1 MGEFNLLTEPWI
13 SVITDER
20 GKTEEVSLIDVF
32 KNADKYISLAGDMK
46 AQDFVV
52 MRVLLAVLHTVF
64 SRFDGDGNP
73 YDYLELDEKFMQKA
87 EVDEDDEEDYL
98 DDLTNTW
105 IKIWKEGKFPDIIE
119 TYLEKWKDRF
129 YLYDDK
135 YPFFQVTA
143 KDFEGEK
150 YSSKGSPVQ
159 GKNINRLISES
170 NNKISLFS
178 PKKDIKDN
186 KNVLSDSEATR
197 WILTFQQY
205 TGLSDKARFTEDK
218 YKASKGWLFDLGG
231 VYLEGNNL
239 FETLWLN
246 CILVHPKEEYRLTVE
261 RPCWEH
267 SPEENIATYF
277 EKPVIDNVSELYTNW
292 SRAVY
297 IEPKEKNSEAFAIK
311 IVKLPDTIHEDNFL
325 EPMTIWRFN
334 ESGDNK
340 GKYTP
345 RKHRINQ
352 SLWRSFGL
360 IAFSDSGPNVE
371 IPGIIKWFDKVVKII
386 GDRKVGI
393 SIISMEDDGNATSW
407 VPTDEIYDSLY
418 IGDFILTD
426 NDKEGWTIRVNE
438 VIDLTKKIV
447 EKNFRYFVSQVKE
460 IRNLKS
466 KSGFESQK
474 VEELYFKIDK
484 PFRDWIGSIKDDDDK
499 DEKIRE
505 WKTTLKKLT
514 FEAADEIIGVGDN
527 RDLFGIEKDG
537 KILNISTADNSFRY
551 FVRKELE

>member
-13 SVITDER
+13 SVITDDR

-46 AQDFVV
+46 AQDFAV
-52 MRVLLAVLHTVF
+52 MRVLLSVLHTVF
-64 SRFDGDGNP
+64 SRFDGNGNP

-129 YLYDDK
+129 YLYDDE
-135 YPFFQVTA
+135 YPFFQVTS

-205 TGLSDKARFTEDK
+205 TGLSDKARFTKDK

-277 EKPVIDNVSELYTNW
+277 EKPYIDNISELYTNW

-418 IGDFILTD
+418 VGDFILTD

-484 PFRDWIGSIKDDDDK
+484 PFRDWICSIKDEDDK

-505 WKTTLKKLT
+505 WKTILKKLT

>member
-32 KNADKYISLAGDMK
+32 KNSDKYISLAGDMK
-46 AQDFVV
+46 AQDFSV
-52 MRVLLAVLHTVF
+52 MRVLLTVLHTVF
-64 SRFDGDGNP
+64 SRFDSDGNP
-73 YDYLELDEKFMQKA
+73 YDSLELDERFMQKA

-105 IKIWKEGKFPDIIE
+105 IKIWKAGKFPDIIE
-119 TYLEKWKDRF
+119 KYLEKWRDRF

-170 NNKISLFS
+170 GNKISLFS

-186 KNVLSDSEATR
+186 KNVLSDSEAAR

-205 TGLSDKARFTEDK
+205 TGLSDKARFTKDK

-277 EKPVIDNVSELYTNW
+277 EKPYIDNISELYTNW

-407 VPTDEIYDSLY
+407 VPTDEIFDSLY
-418 IGDFILTD
+418 VGDFILTD

-484 PFRDWIGSIKDDDDK
+484 PSRDWIGSIKDEDDK

-505 WKTTLKKLT
+505 WKTILKKLT

>member
-1 MGEFNLLTEPWI
+1 MGKFNLLTEPWI

-32 KNADKYISLAGDMK
+32 ENADKYIDLAGDMK
-46 AQDFVV
+46 AQDFAV

-64 SRFDGDGNP
+64 SRFDSDGNP
-73 YDYLELDEKFMQKA
+73 YDYLKLDEKFMQNA
-87 EVDEDDEEDYL
+87 EVNEDDEEDYL

-105 IKIWKEGKFPDIIE
+105 IKIWKAGKFPDIIE
-119 TYLEKWKDRF
+119 RYLMTWKDRF

-150 YSSKGSPVQ
+150 YSSKGSQVQ

-170 NNKISLFS
+170 GNKISLFS

-186 KNVLSDSEATR
+186 KNVLSDSEAVR

-267 SPEENIATYF
+267 SPEENIETYF
-277 EKPVIDNVSELYTNW
+277 GKPVIDNISELYTNW
-292 SRAVY
+292 SRAIY

-340 GKYTP
+340 DKYTP

-418 IGDFILTD
+418 VGDFILTD

-447 EKNFRYFVSQVKE
+447 EKNFRYFISQVKE

-484 PFRDWIGSIKDDDDK
+484 PFRDWIGSIKDQDDK

-505 WKTTLKKLT
+505 WKTILKKLT

>member
-46 AQDFVV
+46 AQDFAV
-52 MRVLLAVLHTVF
+52 MRVLLSVLHTVF
-64 SRFDGDGNP
+64 SRFDAAGNP
-73 YDYLELDEKFMQKA
+73 YDYLELDEKFRQKA
-87 EVDEDDEEDYL
+87 KVDEDDEEDYL

-105 IKIWKEGKFPDIIE
+105 IKIWKAGKFPDIIE

-129 YLYDDK
+129 YLYDDE

-170 NNKISLFS
+170 GNKISLFS

-186 KNVLSDSEATR
+186 KNVLSDSEAVR

-205 TGLSDKARFTEDK
+205 TGLSDKARFTKDK

-297 IEPKEKNSEAFAIK
+297 IEPKEKNSEAFAIR

-418 IGDFILTD
+418 VGDFILTD

-484 PFRDWIGSIKDDDDK
+484 PFRDWIGSIKDEDDK

-505 WKTTLKKLT
+505 WKTILKKLT

>member
-1 MGEFNLLTEPWI
+1 MGEFNLLTESWI
-13 SVITDER
+13 SVITDDR

-46 AQDFVV
+46 AQDFAV
-52 MRVLLAVLHTVF
+52 MRVLLSVLHTVF
-64 SRFDGDGNP
+64 SRFDSDGNP
-73 YDYLELDEKFMQKA
+73 YDSLELDERFRQNA
-87 EVDEDDEEDYL
+87 AVDEDDEEDYL

-105 IKIWKEGKFPDIIE
+105 IKIWKAGKFPDIIE

-129 YLYDDK
+129 YLYDDM
-135 YPFFQVTA
+135 YPFFQVTS

-267 SPEENIATYF
+267 SPADNIETYF
-277 EKPVIDNVSELYTNW
+277 EKPVIDNISELYTNW
-292 SRAVY
+292 SRAIY
-297 IEPKEKNSEAFAIK
+297 IEPKEKNSEAFAIR

-386 GDRKVGI
+386 GDRKVGL

-418 IGDFILTD
+418 VGDFILTD

-484 PFRDWIGSIKDDDDK
+484 PFRDWIGSIKDEDDK

>member
-46 AQDFVV
+46 AQDFAV

-64 SRFDGDGNP
+64 SRFDSGGNP
-73 YDYLELDEKFMQKA
+73 YDSLELDEKFRQKA

-98 DDLTNTW
+98 EDLTNTW
-105 IKIWKEGKFPDIIE
+105 IKIWKVGKFPDIIE

-129 YLYDDK
+129 YLYDDE

-170 NNKISLFS
+170 GNKISLFS

-186 KNVLSDSEATR
+186 KNVLSDSEAAK

-205 TGLSDKARFTEDK
+205 TGLSDKARFTKDK

-267 SPEENIATYF
+267 SPADNIETYF
-277 EKPVIDNVSELYTNW
+277 EKPVIDNISELYTNW
-292 SRAVY
+292 SRAIY
-297 IEPKEKNSEAFAIK
+297 IEPKEKNSEAFAIR

-325 EPMTIWRFN
+325 ESMTIWRFN

-386 GDRKVGI
+386 GDRKVGL

-418 IGDFILTD
+418 VGDFILTD

-505 WKTTLKKLT
+505 WKTILKKLT
-514 FEAADEIIGVGDN
+514 FEAVDEIIGVGDN

>member
-20 GKTEEVSLIDVF
+20 GKGEEVSLIDVF

-46 AQDFVV
+46 AQDFAV

-73 YDYLELDEKFMQKA
+73 YDYLELDEMFMQKA

-105 IKIWKEGKFPDIIE
+105 IKIWKEGKFPSIIE

-186 KNVLSDSEATR
+186 KNVLTDSEAAR

-205 TGLSDKARFTEDK
+205 TGLSDKARFTKDK

-246 CILVHPKEEYRLTVE
+246 CILVHPKDEYRLTVE

-267 SPEENIATYF
+267 SPEENIKTYF
-277 EKPVIDNVSELYTNW
+277 EKPIIDNISELYTNW

-297 IEPKEKNSEAFAIK
+297 IEPKEKNSDAFAIK

-352 SLWRSFGL
+352 ALWRSFGL

-418 IGDFILTD
+418 VGDFILTD

-484 PFRDWIGSIKDDDDK
+484 PFRDWIGSIKDEDDK

-505 WKTTLKKLT
+505 WKMTLKKLV

-527 RDLFGIEKDG
+527 RDLIGIEKDG

>member
-32 KNADKYISLAGDMK
+32 KNADKYVALAGDMK
-46 AQDFVV
+46 AQDFAV
-52 MRVLLAVLHTVF
+52 MRVLLSVLHTVF
-64 SRFDGDGNP
+64 SRFDSDGNP
-73 YDYLELDEKFMQKA
+73 YDYLELDEMFRQNA
-87 EVDEDDEEDYL
+87 EVNEDDEEDYL

-105 IKIWKEGKFPDIIE
+105 IKIWKAGKFPDIIE
-119 TYLEKWKDRF
+119 RYLEKWKDRF

-150 YSSKGSPVQ
+150 YSSKGSQVQ

-170 NNKISLFS
+170 GNKISLFS

-186 KNVLSDSEATR
+186 KNALSNSEAIR

-277 EKPVIDNVSELYTNW
+277 ERPYIDNISELYTNW
-292 SRAVY
+292 SRAIY

-418 IGDFILTD
+418 VGDFILTD

-438 VIDLTKKIV
+438 IIDLTKKIV

-484 PFRDWIGSIKDDDDK
+484 PFRDWIGSIKDEDDK

-505 WKTTLKKLT
+505 WKTILKKLT

>member
-1 MGEFNLLTEPWI
+1 MGKFNLLTEPWI
-13 SVITDER
+13 SVITDDR
-20 GKTEEVSLIDVF
+20 GKTKEVSLIDVF

-46 AQDFVV
+46 AQDFAV
-52 MRVLLAVLHTVF
+52 MRVLLSVLHTVF
-64 SRFDGDGNP
+64 SRFDSDGNP
-73 YDYLELDEKFMQKA
+73 YDSLELDEKFRQNA
-87 EVDEDDEEDYL
+87 AVDEDDEEDYL
-98 DDLTNTW
+98 NDLTNTW
-105 IKIWKEGKFPDIIE
+105 IKIWQAGKFPDIIE

-135 YPFFQVTA
+135 YPFFQVTT

-170 NNKISLFS
+170 GNKISLFS

-205 TGLSDKARFTEDK
+205 TGLSDKARFTKDK

-246 CILVHPKEEYRLTVE
+246 CILVHPKEEYRLTVK

-418 IGDFILTD
+418 VGDFILTD
-426 NDKEGWTIRVNE
+426 NDKEGWTIRINE

-484 PFRDWIGSIKDDDDK
+484 PFRDWIGSIKDEDDK

-505 WKTTLKKLT
+505 WKTILKKLT

>member
-46 AQDFVV
+46 AQDFAV

-64 SRFDGDGNP
+64 SRFDATGNP
-73 YDYLELDEKFMQKA
+73 YDYLELNERFMQKA

-98 DDLTNTW
+98 DDLTDTW
-105 IKIWKEGKFPDIIE
+105 IKIWQAGKFPDIIE

-129 YLYDDK
+129 YLYDDE

-170 NNKISLFS
+170 GNKISLFS

-186 KNVLSDSEATR
+186 KNVLSDSEAVR

-205 TGLSDKARFTEDK
+205 TGLSDKARFTKDK

-239 FETLWLN
+239 FEALWLN

-277 EKPVIDNVSELYTNW
+277 EKPVIDNISELYTNW

-418 IGDFILTD
+418 VGDFILTD

-484 PFRDWIGSIKDDDDK
+484 PFRDWIGSIKDEDDK

-505 WKTTLKKLT
+505 WKTILKKLT

-527 RDLFGIEKDG
+527 RDLFGIEKDD

>member
-32 KNADKYISLAGDMK
+32 KNADKYVALAGDMK
-46 AQDFVV
+46 AQDFAV
-52 MRVLLAVLHTVF
+52 MRVLLSVLHTVF
-64 SRFDGDGNP
+64 SRFDSDGNP
-73 YDYLELDEKFMQKA
+73 YDYLELDEMFRQNA
-87 EVDEDDEEDYL
+87 EVNEDDEEDYL

-105 IKIWKEGKFPDIIE
+105 IKIWKAGKFPDIIE
-119 TYLEKWKDRF
+119 RYLEKWKDRF

-150 YSSKGSPVQ
+150 YSSKGSQVQ

-170 NNKISLFS
+170 GNKISLFS

-186 KNVLSDSEATR
+186 KNALSDSEAVR

-277 EKPVIDNVSELYTNW
+277 ERPYIDNISELYTNW
-292 SRAVY
+292 SRAIY

-418 IGDFILTD
+418 VGDFILTD

-438 VIDLTKKIV
+438 IIDLTKKIV

-484 PFRDWIGSIKDDDDK
+484 PFRDWIGSIKDEDDK
-499 DEKIRE
+499 DEKICE
-505 WKTTLKKLT
+505 WKAILKKLT

>member
-46 AQDFVV
+46 AQDFAVI
-52 MRVLLAVLHTVF
+52 RVLLSVLHTVF

-73 YDYLELDEKFMQKA
+73 YDYLELDEMFRQKA
-87 EVDEDDEEDYL
+87 DVDEDDEEDYL

-105 IKIWKEGKFPDIIE
+105 IKIWKAGNFPDIIE

-129 YLYDDK
+129 YLYDNK

-170 NNKISLFS
+170 GNKISFFS

-186 KNVLSDSEATR
+186 KNILSDSEAIR

-205 TGLSDKARFTEDK
+205 TGLSDKARFTKDT

-261 RPCWEH
+261 KPCWEH

-277 EKPVIDNVSELYTNW
+277 EKPVIDNISELYTNW
-292 SRAVY
+292 SRAIY
-297 IEPKEKNSEAFAIK
+297 IEPKEKNSEAFAIR

-418 IGDFILTD
+418 VGDFILTD

-484 PFRDWIGSIKDDDDK
+484 PFRDWIGSIKDEDDK

-505 WKTTLKKLT
+505 WKTILKKLT

-537 KILNISTADNSFRY
+537 KILNISTTDNSFRY

>member
-46 AQDFVV
+46 AQDFAV
-52 MRVLLAVLHTVF
+52 MRVLLSVLHTVF
-64 SRFDGDGNP
+64 SRFDSDGNP
-73 YDYLELDEKFMQKA
+73 YDYFKLDEKFLQNA
-87 EVDEDDEEDYL
+87 EVNEDDEEDYL

-105 IKIWKEGKFPDIIE
+105 IRIWKAGKFPDIIE
-119 TYLEKWKDRF
+119 RYLMTWKDRF
-129 YLYDDK
+129 YLYEDN

-186 KNVLSDSEATR
+186 KNVLRDSEATR

-267 SPEENIATYF
+267 SPGENIETYF
-277 EKPVIDNVSELYTNW
+277 ERPYIDNISELYTNW
-292 SRAVY
+292 SRAIY
-297 IEPKEKNSEAFAIK
+297 IEPKEKNSEAFAIR

-418 IGDFILTD
+418 VGDFILTD

-484 PFRDWIGSIKDDDDK
+484 PFRDWIGSIKDEDDK

-505 WKTTLKKLT
+505 WKTILKKLT

-537 KILNISTADNSFRY
+537 KTLNISTADNSFRY
-551 FVRKELE
+551 FIRKELE

>member
-170 NNKISLFS
+170 GNKISLFS

-186 KNVLSDSEATR
+186 KNVLSNSEATR

-205 TGLSDKARFTEDK
+205 TGLSDKARFTKDK

-418 IGDFILTD
+418 VGDFILTD
-426 NDKEGWTIRVNE
+426 NDKEGWTIRINE

-505 WKTTLKKLT
+505 WKTTLKKLV

-527 RDLFGIEKDG
+527 RDLIGIEKDG
-537 KILNISTADNSFRY
+537 KILNISTVDNSFRY
-551 FVRKELE
+551 FVKKELE

>member
-32 KNADKYISLAGDMK
+32 KNADKYISLAGEMK
-46 AQDFVV
+46 AQDFAV
-52 MRVLLAVLHTVF
+52 MRVLLSVLHTVF

-73 YDYLELDEKFMQKA
+73 YDYLELDEMFRQKA
-87 EVDEDDEEDYL
+87 DVDEDDEEDYL
-98 DDLTNTW
+98 DDLSNTW
-105 IKIWKEGKFPDIIE
+105 IKIWKAGKFPDIIE

-129 YLYDDK
+129 YLYDNK
-135 YPFFQVTA
+135 YPFFQVTS
-143 KDFEGEK
+143 KDFEGKK

-170 NNKISLFS
+170 GNKISLFS

-186 KNVLSDSEATR
+186 KNILSDSEAIR

-205 TGLSDKARFTEDK
+205 TGLSDKARFTKDT
-218 YKASKGWLFDLGG
+218 YKSSKGWLFDLGG

-261 RPCWEH
+261 KPCWEH

-277 EKPVIDNVSELYTNW
+277 EKPVIDNISELYTNW

-360 IAFSDSGPNVE
+360 IAFADSGPNVE

-386 GDRKVGI
+386 GYRKVGI

-418 IGDFILTD
+418 VGDFILTD

-438 VIDLTKKIV
+438 VIDLTKKLV

-484 PFRDWIGSIKDDDDK
+484 PFRDWIGSIKDEDDK

-505 WKTTLKKLT
+505 WKTILKKLT

>member
-20 GKTEEVSLIDVF
+20 GKTEEVSLINVF
-32 KNADKYISLAGDMK
+32 KNADKYISLAGEMK
-46 AQDFVV
+46 AQDFAV
-52 MRVLLAVLHTVF
+52 MRVLLSVLHTVF
-64 SRFDGDGNP
+64 SRFDWDGNP
-73 YDYLELDEKFMQKA
+73 YDYLELDEMFRQKA
-87 EVDEDDEEDYL
+87 AVDEDDEEDYL
-98 DDLTNTW
+98 SDLSNTW
-105 IKIWKEGKFPDIIE
+105 IKIWKAGKFPDIIE

-129 YLYDDK
+129 CLYDDK

-170 NNKISLFS
+170 GNKISLFS

-186 KNVLSDSEATR
+186 KNILSDSEAIR

-205 TGLSDKARFTEDK
+205 TGLSDKARFTKDT

-261 RPCWEH
+261 KPCWEH

-277 EKPVIDNVSELYTNW
+277 EKPVIDNISELYTNW

-297 IEPKEKNSEAFAIK
+297 IEPKEKNNEAFAIK

-360 IAFSDSGPNVE
+360 IAFADSGPNVE
-371 IPGIIKWFDKVVKII
+371 IPGIIKWFDNVVKII

-418 IGDFILTD
+418 VGDFILTD

-484 PFRDWIGSIKDDDDK
+484 PFRDWIGSIKDEDDK

-505 WKTTLKKLT
+505 WKTILKKLT

>member
-13 SVITDER
+13 SVITDDR

-32 KNADKYISLAGDMK
+32 KNADKYIALAGDMK
-46 AQDFVV
+46 AQDFAV
-52 MRVLLAVLHTVF
+52 MRVLLSVLHTVF

-73 YDYLELDEKFMQKA
+73 YDSLELDEKFRQKA

-98 DDLTNTW
+98 DDLTDTW
-105 IKIWKEGKFPDIIE
+105 IKIWQAGKFPDIIE

-170 NNKISLFS
+170 GNKISLFS
-178 PKKDIKDN
+178 PKKDIRDN
-186 KNVLSDSEATR
+186 KNVLSDSEAVR

-205 TGLSDKARFTEDK
+205 TGLSDKARFTKDK

-231 VYLEGNNL
+231 VYLKGNNL

-246 CILVHPKEEYRLTVE
+246 CILVHPKEEYRITVE

-277 EKPVIDNVSELYTNW
+277 EKPYIDNISELYTNW

-418 IGDFILTD
+418 VGDFILTG

-447 EKNFRYFVSQVKE
+447 EKNFRYFISQVKE

>member
-13 SVITDER
+13 SVITDDR

-46 AQDFVV
+46 AQDFAV
-52 MRVLLAVLHTVF
+52 MRVLLSVLHTVF
-64 SRFDGDGNP
+64 SRFDGNGNP

-129 YLYDDK
+129 YLYDDE

-205 TGLSDKARFTEDK
+205 TGLSDKARFTKDK

-277 EKPVIDNVSELYTNW
+277 EKPYIDNISELYTNW

-418 IGDFILTD
+418 VGDFILTD

-484 PFRDWIGSIKDDDDK
+484 PFRDWICSIKDEDDK

-505 WKTTLKKLT
+505 WKTILKKLT

>member
-32 KNADKYISLAGDMK
+32 KNADKYIALAGDMK
-46 AQDFVV
+46 AQDFAV
-52 MRVLLAVLHTVF
+52 MRVLLSVLHTVF
-64 SRFDGDGNP
+64 SRFDSDGNP
-73 YDYLELDEKFMQKA
+73 YDYLELDEMFRQNA
-87 EVDEDDEEDYL
+87 EVNEDDEEDYL

-105 IKIWKEGKFPDIIE
+105 IKIWKAGKFPDIIE
-119 TYLEKWKDRF
+119 RYLEKWKDRF

-150 YSSKGSPVQ
+150 YSSKGSQVQ

-170 NNKISLFS
+170 GNKISLFS

-186 KNVLSDSEATR
+186 KNALSNSEAIR

-277 EKPVIDNVSELYTNW
+277 ERPYIDNISELYTNW
-292 SRAVY
+292 SRAIY

-418 IGDFILTD
+418 VGDFILTD

-438 VIDLTKKIV
+438 IIDLTKKIV

-484 PFRDWIGSIKDDDDK
+484 PFRDWIGSIKGEDDK
-499 DEKIRE
+499 DEKICE
-505 WKTTLKKLT
+505 WKAILKKLT

>member
-13 SVITDER
+13 SVITDDR

-32 KNADKYISLAGDMK
+32 KNADKYVALAGDMK
-46 AQDFVV
+46 AQDFAV
-52 MRVLLAVLHTVF
+52 MRVLLSVLHTVF
-64 SRFDGDGNP
+64 SRFDSDGNP
-73 YDYLELDEKFMQKA
+73 YDYLELDEMFRQNA
-87 EVDEDDEEDYL
+87 EVNEDDEEDYL

-105 IKIWKEGKFPDIIE
+105 IKIWKAGKFPDIIE
-119 TYLEKWKDRF
+119 RYLEKWKDRF

-150 YSSKGSPVQ
+150 YSSKGSQVQ

-170 NNKISLFS
+170 GNKISLFS

-186 KNVLSDSEATR
+186 KNALSNSEAIR

-277 EKPVIDNVSELYTNW
+277 ERPYIDNISELYTNW
-292 SRAVY
+292 SRAIY

-418 IGDFILTD
+418 VGDFILTD

-447 EKNFRYFVSQVKE
+447 EKNFRYFISQVKE

-484 PFRDWIGSIKDDDDK
+484 PFRDWIGSIKDQDDK

-505 WKTTLKKLT
+505 WKTILKKLT

>member
-32 KNADKYISLAGDMK
+32 KNADKYVALAGDMK
-46 AQDFVV
+46 AQDFAV
-52 MRVLLAVLHTVF
+52 MRVLLSVLHTVF
-64 SRFDGDGNP
+64 SRFDSDGNP
-73 YDYLELDEKFMQKA
+73 YDYLELDEMFRQNA
-87 EVDEDDEEDYL
+87 EVNEDDEEDYL

-105 IKIWKEGKFPDIIE
+105 IKIWKAGKFPDIIE
-119 TYLEKWKDRF
+119 RYLEKWKDRF
-129 YLYDDK
+129 YLYDDE

-150 YSSKGSPVQ
+150 YSSKGSQVQ

-170 NNKISLFS
+170 GNKISLFS

-186 KNVLSDSEATR
+186 KNALSNSEAIR

-277 EKPVIDNVSELYTNW
+277 ERPYIDNISELYTNW
-292 SRAVY
+292 SRAIY

-418 IGDFILTD
+418 VGDFILTD

-438 VIDLTKKIV
+438 IIDLTKKIV

-484 PFRDWIGSIKDDDDK
+484 PFRDWIGSIKDEDDK
-499 DEKIRE
+499 DEKICE
-505 WKTTLKKLT
+505 WKAILKKLT

>member
-1 MGEFNLLTEPWI
+1 MGKFNLLTEPWI
-13 SVITDER
+13 SVITDDR
-20 GKTEEVSLIDVF
+20 GKTKEVSLIDVF

-46 AQDFVV
+46 AQDFAV
-52 MRVLLAVLHTVF
+52 MRVLLSVLHTVF
-64 SRFDGDGNP
+64 SRFDSDGNP
-73 YDYLELDEKFMQKA
+73 YDSLELDEKFRQNA
-87 EVDEDDEEDYL
+87 AVDEDDEEDYL
-98 DDLTNTW
+98 NDLTNTW
-105 IKIWKEGKFPDIIE
+105 IKIWQAGKFPDIIE

-135 YPFFQVTA
+135 YPFFQVTT

-170 NNKISLFS
+170 GNKISLFS

-186 KNVLSDSEATR
+186 KNVLSDSEAAK

-205 TGLSDKARFTEDK
+205 TGLSDKARFTKDK

-418 IGDFILTD
+418 VGDFILTD
-426 NDKEGWTIRVNE
+426 NDKEGWTIRINE

-484 PFRDWIGSIKDDDDK
+484 PFRDWIGSIKDEDDK

-505 WKTTLKKLT
+505 WKTILKKLT

>member
-13 SVITDER
+13 SVITDDR

-46 AQDFVV
+46 AQDFAV
-52 MRVLLAVLHTVF
+52 MRVLLSVLHTVF
-64 SRFDGDGNP
+64 SRFDSDGNP
-73 YDYLELDEKFMQKA
+73 YDSLELDEKFMQKA

-105 IKIWKEGKFPDIIE
+105 IKIWQAGKFPDIIE

-170 NNKISLFS
+170 GNKISLFS

-205 TGLSDKARFTEDK
+205 TGLSDKARFTKDK

-267 SPEENIATYF
+267 SPEENIKTYF
-277 EKPVIDNVSELYTNW
+277 EKPVIDNISELYTNW
-292 SRAVY
+292 SRAIY
-297 IEPKEKNSEAFAIK
+297 IEPKEKNSEAFAIR
-311 IVKLPDTIHEDNFL
+311 IVKLPDTIHEDNFM

-418 IGDFILTD
+418 VGDFILTD

-514 FEAADEIIGVGDN
+514 FEAADEIIGAGDN

>member
-20 GKTEEVSLIDVF
+20 GKAEEVSLIDVF
-32 KNADKYISLAGDMK
+32 KNADKYIALAGDMK
-46 AQDFVV
+46 AQDFAV

-64 SRFDGDGNP
+64 SRFDSGGNP
-73 YDYLELDEKFMQKA
+73 YDSLELDEKFKQKA

-98 DDLTNTW
+98 EDLTDTW
-105 IKIWKEGKFPDIIE
+105 IKIWKVGKFPDIIE

-129 YLYDDK
+129 YLYDDN

-143 KDFEGEK
+143 KNFEGEK
-150 YSSKGSPVQ
+150 YSSKGSQVQ

-186 KNVLSDSEATR
+186 KNVLSDSEAAK

-205 TGLSDKARFTEDK
+205 TGLSDKARFTKDK

-267 SPEENIATYF
+267 SPADNIETYF
-277 EKPVIDNVSELYTNW
+277 EKPVIDNISELYTNW
-292 SRAVY
+292 SRAIY

-386 GDRKVGI
+386 GDRKVGL

-418 IGDFILTD
+418 VGDFILTD

-447 EKNFRYFVSQVKE
+447 EKNFRYFASQVKE

-484 PFRDWIGSIKDDDDK
+484 PFRDWIGSIKDEDDK

-505 WKTTLKKLT
+505 WKTILKKLT

>member
-32 KNADKYISLAGDMK
+32 KNADKYIALAGDMK
-46 AQDFVV
+46 AQDFAV
-52 MRVLLAVLHTVF
+52 MRVLLSVLHTVF
-64 SRFDGDGNP
+64 SRFDSDGNP
-73 YDYLELDEKFMQKA
+73 YDSLELDENFMQNA
-87 EVDEDDEEDYL
+87 EVNEDDEEDYL

-105 IKIWKEGKFPDIIE
+105 IKIWKAGKFPDIIE
-119 TYLEKWKDRF
+119 RYLMTWKDRF

-150 YSSKGSPVQ
+150 YSSKGSQVQ

-170 NNKISLFS
+170 GNKISLFS

-186 KNVLSDSEATR
+186 KNALSNSEAIR

-267 SPEENIATYF
+267 SPEENITTYF
-277 EKPVIDNVSELYTNW
+277 ERPYIDNISELYTNW
-292 SRAVY
+292 SRAIY

-418 IGDFILTD
+418 VGDFILTD

-438 VIDLTKKIV
+438 IIDLTKKIV

-484 PFRDWIGSIKDDDDK
+484 PFRDWIGSIKDEDDK
-499 DEKIRE
+499 DEKICE
-505 WKTTLKKLT
+505 WKAILKKLT

>member
-1 MGEFNLLTEPWI
+1 
-13 SVITDER
+13 
-20 GKTEEVSLIDVF
+20 
-32 KNADKYISLAGDMK
+32 MK
-46 AQDFVV
+46 AQDFAV

-64 SRFDGDGNP
+64 SRFDSDGNP
-73 YDYLELDEKFMQKA
+73 YDSLELDEKFRQKA

-119 TYLEKWKDRF
+119 TYLEKWKGRF

-150 YSSKGSPVQ
+150 YSSKGSSVQ

-170 NNKISLFS
+170 GNKISLFS

-186 KNVLSDSEATR
+186 KNVLSDSEAIR

-277 EKPVIDNVSELYTNW
+277 ERPYIDNISELYTNW
-292 SRAVY
+292 SRAIY

-418 IGDFILTD
+418 VGDFILTD

-466 KSGFESQK
+466 KSSFESQK

-484 PFRDWIGSIKDDDDK
+484 PFRDWIGSIKDEDDK
-499 DEKIRE
+499 DEKICE
-505 WKTTLKKLT
+505 WKTILKKLT
-514 FEAADEIIGVGDN
+514 FEAVDEIIGVGDN

>member
-13 SVITDER
+13 SVITDDR

-46 AQDFVV
+46 AQDFAV

-64 SRFDGDGNP
+64 SRFDADGNP
-73 YDYLELDEKFMQKA
+73 YDYLKLDEKFMQNS
-87 EVDEDDEEDYL
+87 EVNEDDEEDYL

-119 TYLEKWKDRF
+119 NYLMTWKDRF

-170 NNKISLFS
+170 GNKISLFS

-186 KNVLSDSEATR
+186 KNVLSDSEAAK

-231 VYLEGNNL
+231 VYMEGNNL

-267 SPEENIATYF
+267 SPEENIETYF
-277 EKPVIDNVSELYTNW
+277 EKPVIDNISELYTNW
-292 SRAVY
+292 SRAIY

-418 IGDFILTD
+418 VGDFILTD

-484 PFRDWIGSIKDDDDK
+484 PFRDWIGSIKDEDDK

-505 WKTTLKKLT
+505 CKTILKKLT

-537 KILNISTADNSFRY
+537 KTLNISTADNSFRY
-551 FVRKELE
+551 FIRKELE

>member
-46 AQDFVV
+46 AQDFAV

-64 SRFDGDGNP
+64 SRFDADGNP
-73 YDYLELDEKFMQKA
+73 YDSLELDEKFMQKA

-98 DDLTNTW
+98 EDLTNTW
-105 IKIWKEGKFPDIIE
+105 IKIWKVGKFPDIIE

-170 NNKISLFS
+170 GNKISLFS
-178 PKKDIKDN
+178 PKKNIKDN
-186 KNVLSDSEATR
+186 KNVLSDSEAVR

-205 TGLSDKARFTEDK
+205 TGLSDKARFTKDK

-418 IGDFILTD
+418 VGDFILTD

-484 PFRDWIGSIKDDDDK
+484 PFRDWIGSIKDEDDK

-505 WKTTLKKLT
+505 WKTILKKLT

>member
-1 MGEFNLLTEPWI
+1 
-13 SVITDER
+13 
-20 GKTEEVSLIDVF
+20 
-32 KNADKYISLAGDMK
+32 
-46 AQDFVV
+46 
-52 MRVLLAVLHTVF
+52 
-64 SRFDGDGNP
+64 
-73 YDYLELDEKFMQKA
+73 
-87 EVDEDDEEDYL
+87 
-98 DDLTNTW
+98 
-105 IKIWKEGKFPDIIE
+105 
-119 TYLEKWKDRF
+119 
-129 YLYDDK
+129 
-135 YPFFQVTA
+135 
-143 KDFEGEK
+143 
-150 YSSKGSPVQ
+150 
-159 GKNINRLISES
+159 
-170 NNKISLFS
+170 
-178 PKKDIKDN
+178 
-186 KNVLSDSEATR
+186 
-197 WILTFQQY
+197 
-205 TGLSDKARFTEDK
+205 
-218 YKASKGWLFDLGG
+218 
-231 VYLEGNNL
+231 
-239 FETLWLN
+239 
-246 CILVHPKEEYRLTVE
+246 
-261 RPCWEH
+261 
-267 SPEENIATYF
+267 
-277 EKPVIDNVSELYTNW
+277 
-292 SRAVY
+292 
-297 IEPKEKNSEAFAIK
+297 
-311 IVKLPDTIHEDNFL
+311 
-325 EPMTIWRFN
+325 MTIWRFN

-340 GKYTP
+340 DKYTP

-418 IGDFILTD
+418 VGDFILTD

-484 PFRDWIGSIKDDDDK
+484 PFRDWIGSIKDEDDK

>member
-46 AQDFVV
+46 AQDFAV

-98 DDLTNTW
+98 DDLTDTW
-105 IKIWKEGKFPDIIE
+105 IKIWKAGKFSDIIE

-170 NNKISLFS
+170 GNKISLFS

-205 TGLSDKARFTEDK
+205 TGLSDKARFTKDK

-277 EKPVIDNVSELYTNW
+277 EKPVIDNISELYTNW

-297 IEPKEKNSEAFAIK
+297 IEPKEKNSEAFAIR
-311 IVKLPDTIHEDNFL
+311 IVKLPDTIHEDNFM

-418 IGDFILTD
+418 VGDFILTD
-426 NDKEGWTIRVNE
+426 NDKEGWTIRINE

-484 PFRDWIGSIKDDDDK
+484 PFRDWIGSIKDEDDK

-505 WKTTLKKLT
+505 WKTILKKLT